1 MIDQWLQDVKREY
14 RDKELGMILVHNGIV
29 RATSKDGKKV
39 RGMNLSCDTEKLDA
53 LIRECQKKA
62 GITAIRVWINKG
74 KLMVGDD
81 IMYVLVAGRF
91 RTDVLPVLGDL
102 VYRLKNEVIKETEF

>member
-29 RATSKDGKKV
+29 RATSKDRKKV
-39 RGMNLSCDTEKLDA
+39 RGMNLSWDTEKLDA
-53 LIRECQKKA
+53 LIREFKKKA
-62 GITAIRVWINKG
+62 GIAAIRVWINKG
-74 KLMVGDD
+74 ELMVGDD

-102 VYRLKNEVIKETEF
+102 VYRLKNEVIKETEI